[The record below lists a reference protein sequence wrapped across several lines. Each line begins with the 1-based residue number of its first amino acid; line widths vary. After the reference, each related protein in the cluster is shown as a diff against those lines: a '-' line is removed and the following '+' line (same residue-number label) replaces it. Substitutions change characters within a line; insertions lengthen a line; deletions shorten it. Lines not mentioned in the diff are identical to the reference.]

1 LFVTSNKP
9 KPRLFFDEARSSGDP
24 AADCAVA
31 VARLPVLP
39 EDCPPVL
46 TEEFGCVDGAAAAA
60 DLEVGFSLLKDHHLR
75 GRRLEKSSLS
85 LGEDG
90 GCGLEEAWAAAAVVF
105 AMHSF
110 LNARTCTRIL

>member
-1 LFVTSNKP
+1 MTSNKP
-9 KPRLFFDEARSSGDP
+9 KPRLFFDEARSLGDP

-31 VARLPVLP
+31 VACLPVLP

-46 TEEFGCVDGAAAAA
+46 TEESGCVDGAAAAA
-60 DLEVGFSLLKDHHLR
+60 DLEVGFSLLKGHHLR
-75 GRRLEKSSLS
+75 GRRLSLS

-110 LNARTCTRIL
+110 LSARTCTRIL

>member
-1 LFVTSNKP
+1 MLERFLFVTSNKP
-9 KPRLFFDEARSSGDP
+9 KPRLFFDEARSLGDP
-24 AADCAVA
+24 AAD
-31 VARLPVLP
+31 
-39 EDCPPVL
+39 
-46 TEEFGCVDGAAAAA
+46 CVDGAAAAA
-60 DLEVGFSLLKDHHLR
+60 DLEVGFSLLKGHHLR
-75 GRRLEKSSLS
+75 GRRLSLS